1 MTSQIMIDSTS
12 LFDEN
17 YQYFRQIARAGK
29 FSVPWWS
36 ARFYAQMARRY
47 APRASARRV
56 LDVGCAF
63 GWVLKNLDNDFE
75 TYGIDIADYAIRV
88 AREHSP
94 RSQLRVGDASALR
107 EYPDAH
113 FDVITSKH
121 VFEHLANPGETLKE
135 CARLLKRGGVL
146 IFGTPNADNPLK
158 KLKGAQ
164 WIGVKDASHI
174 SVLPPAEWLALTR
187 AAGLQITH
195 AFSDGFWDV
204 PYLPRLPALLQL
216 PLFAMPAALQV
227 LIGLPFLP
235 VKWGESLIV
244 VARKE

>member
-1 MTSQIMIDSTS
+1 MIDSTPT

-17 YQYFRQIARAGK
+17 YQYFQQIARAGK

-36 ARFYAQMARRY
+36 ARFYAQMTRRY
-47 APRASARRV
+47 APRAASRRV

-63 GWVLKNLDNDFE
+63 GGVLKNLERDFE
-75 TYGIDIADYAIRV
+75 THGIDISEYAIRV
-88 AREHSP
+88 ARANLP
-94 RSQLRVGDASALR
+94 RAHLRVSDASTLHDYPR
-107 EYPDAH
+107 EH
-113 FDVITSKH
+113 FHAIVSKH
-121 VFEHLANPGETLKE
+121 VFEHLAQPGETLKD
-135 CARLLKRGGVL
+135 CARALTRGGVL

-164 WIGVKDASHI
+164 WIGIKDASHI

-187 AAGLQITH
+187 AAGLKIAH

-204 PYLPRLPALLQL
+204 PYLPRVPALLQL
-216 PLFAMPAALQV
+216 PLFAIPAALQV
-227 LIGLPFLP
+227 LVGVPFLP